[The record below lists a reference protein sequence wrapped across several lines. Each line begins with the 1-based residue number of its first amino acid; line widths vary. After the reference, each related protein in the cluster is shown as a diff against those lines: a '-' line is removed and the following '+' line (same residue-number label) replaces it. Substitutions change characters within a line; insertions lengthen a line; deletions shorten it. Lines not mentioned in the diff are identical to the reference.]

1 MHKYVFIFYS
11 CNLNCKSHFI
21 FLTWFLP
28 GRSKF
33 LIIILVFPLAMLI
46 SNVTKSNIKNRL
58 YSTFS
63 FTSAFIHYRFKPGRF
78 VLIPI
83 MKMRRRYEK
92 RGNWKVKKMV
102 NFLVEEAMTG
112 FIYLNSWLLE
122 IWHRLCWIISID
134 PSNWG
139 YM

>member
-1 MHKYVFIFYS
+1 
-11 CNLNCKSHFI
+11 
-21 FLTWFLP
+21 
-28 GRSKF
+28 
-33 LIIILVFPLAMLI
+33 MLI
-46 SNVTKSNIKNRL
+46 SNLTKSNIKNRL

-112 FIYLNSWLLE
+112 FIYLNS
-122 IWHRLCWIISID
+122 
-134 PSNWG
+134 
-139 YM
+139 